1 MAKTEVNAT
10 TNFDGIAEN
19 TAASANETSTPPLW
33 GSARLCYTICA
44 FLAMVIQL
52 CLRNTL
58 NFVIL
63 CMVKHQPVSYD
74 NTTADAAEIAVAD
87 SHCGPIDTGSAN
99 STIQRTG
106 DLIWTRNQEFAVLGT
121 FYYGYLVTLPIAGRL
136 ADRFGGKLLFVH
148 SITIQAMVFM
158 LIPFF
163 ARQSYTGAVIVR
175 ILQGLVAGCGNP
187 ALYQLFSTWAHPT
200 ERTAFLSFAYG
211 GYSVGAL
218 LVFPISSFLCKLGWE
233 TAFYVV
239 GGVSL
244 LFGIS
249 CHWLVYSKL
258 EDHPRLSKEEYE
270 YLKSSQVKAANAD
283 VPWKD
288 IFTSVAVY
296 AFIFTHIFHTY
307 GIMVFT
313 LLIPRFF
320 KEAMRLPLAQVGIL
334 SSAPFFGA
342 FISKGLTIVSC
353 SIIEKR
359 ENLNLTRFRRIVYVV
374 CNLSTVLF
382 IVGIVL
388 SDCQQRILVVLFTMC
403 IGISTDMAFSGAYWP
418 SLLFVAPTY
427 AGLISGI
434 ANCLATVSGFLAP
447 HGISL
452 IVRNGTKLEWN
463 SVMFTLMA
471 SYLLGAAVY
480 GLFGSSKLANWGH
493 LDKNQNNNNQD
504 LNNQTSEA

>member
-1 MAKTEVNAT
+1 MAKREIPITS
-10 TNFDGIAEN
+10 FDGIAEN
-19 TAASANETSTPPLW
+19 EMPDSMVKTPRLW

-44 FLAMVIQL
+44 FLAMVVQL

-63 CMVKHQPVSYD
+63 CMVKPQP
-74 NTTADAAEIAVAD
+74 TTFENATTFHEELAAAEAD
-87 SHCGPIDTGSAN
+87 SYCGAIDTGTDS
-99 STIQRTG
+99 SKQRTG
-106 DLIWTRNQEFAVLGT
+106 DLSWTRNQEFALLGT

-148 SITIQAMVFM
+148 SITVQALVFM
-158 LIPFF
+158 TLPFF
-163 ARQSYTGAVIVR
+163 ARRSYEGAVVVR
-175 ILQGLVAGCGNP
+175 IIQGLIAGCGNP

-211 GYSVGAL
+211 GFSVGAL

-244 LFGIS
+244 VFGI
-249 CHWLVYSKL
+249 CCQWLVYSNL
-258 EDHPRLSKEEYE
+258 EDHPRLSKDEYE
-270 YLKSSQVKAANAD
+270 YLKCSRVEKTSNK
-283 VPWKD
+283 VPWKA
-288 IFTSVAVY
+288 ILTSVPVY
-296 AFIFTHIFHTY
+296 AFIFTHIFNTY

-320 KEAMRLPLAQVGIL
+320 KEAMRLPLDQVGIL

-342 FISKGLTIVSC
+342 FISKGITIASC

-359 ENLNLTRFRRIVYVV
+359 ENLNLTQFRRIVYVL
-374 CNLSTVLF
+374 CNLCTILF
-382 IVGIVL
+382 ITGIVF
-388 SDCQQRILVVLFTMC
+388 SDCKQRILVTVFATC
-403 IGISTDMAFSGAYWP
+403 IGASADLSFSGAYWP
-418 SLLFVAPTY
+418 SLLYVAPTY

-447 HGISL
+447 LGISA
-452 IVRNGTKLEWN
+452 IVRHGTKMEWN
-463 SVMFTLMA
+463 SVMSTLIA
-471 SYLLGAAVY
+471 SYLLGAATY
-480 GLFGSSKLANWGH
+480 GLFGSSKLAKWGKA
-493 LDKNQNNNNQD
+493 DKSQENNNEPSNE
-504 LNNQTSEA
+504 NTIEA

>member
-1 MAKTEVNAT
+1 MATKTEVTAITSTAT
-10 TNFDGIAEN
+10 AAANFDGIAEN
-19 TAASANETSTPPLW
+19 AATTTTTNEQITTPPLW

-63 CMVKHQPVSYD
+63 CMVKHQPAIVYD
-74 NTTADAAEIAVAD
+74 NSTTDAAEIAVAD
-87 SHCGPIDTGSAN
+87 SHCGPIDTGSSVN

-106 DLIWTRNQEFAVLGT
+106 DLLWTRSQEFAVLGT

-148 SITIQAMVFM
+148 SITVQAMVFM
-158 LIPFF
+158 LLPFF

-175 ILQGLVAGCGNP
+175 IIQGLVAGCGNP

-239 GGVSL
+239 GGISL
-244 LFGIS
+244 LFGIT

-258 EDHPRLSKEEYE
+258 EDHPRLSKEEYQ
-270 YLKSSQVKAANAD
+270 YLKSTQVKTANND

-288 IFTSVAVY
+288 IFTSVPVY

-320 KEAMRLPLAQVGIL
+320 KEAMRLPLL
-334 SSAPFFGA
+334 
-342 FISKGLTIVSC
+342 
-353 SIIEKR
+353 
-359 ENLNLTRFRRIVYVV
+359 
-374 CNLSTVLF
+374 
-382 IVGIVL
+382 
-388 SDCQQRILVVLFTMC
+388 
-403 IGISTDMAFSGAYWP
+403 
-418 SLLFVAPTY
+418 
-427 AGLISGI
+427 
-434 ANCLATVSGFLAP
+434 
-447 HGISL
+447 
-452 IVRNGTKLEWN
+452 
-463 SVMFTLMA
+463 
-471 SYLLGAAVY
+471 
-480 GLFGSSKLANWGH
+480 
-493 LDKNQNNNNQD
+493 
-504 LNNQTSEA
+504 